1 MTNARNRRAV
11 PACGSGRHLGFTL
24 LEVLAA
30 FLILALVLTLA
41 LRVAGSISR
50 ASGLS
55 SDYAFATMQAENVLA
70 EAQLAGELAPGTTA
84 GVADGQWHWR
94 RRVSPYR
101 EPGRAFDAN
110 PAWQLV
116 RIDVDVYWSRGGR
129 ERGLSVSTV
138 RLSRRP

>member
-1 MTNARNRRAV
+1 MTSVRDRHPVMARGV
-11 PACGSGRHLGFTL
+11 GRDLGFTL
-24 LEVLAA
+24 LEVLVA
-30 FLILALVLTLA
+30 FLILTIVLTLA